1 MLIPNLAD
9 TITLARGDAPADL
22 LLENAQLVNVL
33 SGEVHPTGIAVAGSR
48 IVGLGSGYEARAT
61 VDLAGQYVCPGFI
74 DAHVHV
80 ESAMV
85 PPREFARA
93 VVPHGVTTVVT
104 DPHEIANVLGLDGIR
119 FMLEDAIGTPF
130 TMFVNVSSCVPATHM
145 ETSGAE
151 LSAEDLVAL
160 RDHMA
165 VLGLAEVMNFPG
177 VVFGDEGVL
186 AKIRAFEGRVID
198 GHCPGLTGKQLNA
211 YVAAGITSDHECTS
225 LSEAQE
231 KLRLGMTIYIR
242 EATNAHNLKALLPL
256 MTPANERRL
265 CFCTDDREPPD
276 LLAQGSIDHLVRM
289 AIAEGAPPVTAI
301 RMATLNPAEHFRLH
315 DRGAVAPGRRADFL
329 VFSDLREP
337 RPAQVY
343 VGGRLVARDGR
354 MLDDRPAASTTS
366 PTNTMRVDW
375 SKVDLKIRAE
385 GSRARVIG
393 AIPDQIV
400 TEHKMMYVLVHQGL
414 AVADISRDLLKMA
427 VIERHGRSGTVGLG
441 FVTGIGLQRGAIAS
455 TVAHDHHNLVVIGTD
470 DTSMLTAAR
479 AVAEAGGGQAVA
491 EDQEV
496 LALLPL
502 PIAGLM
508 SDLPIEQVRERMT
521 QLIAA
526 AQQLGSTLHDP
537 FMAMSFLALEVIPS
551 LKLTDKGL
559 VDVEQF
565 DFVPLFAG

>member
-1 MLIPNLAD
+1 MLTPNLAD
-9 TITLARGDAPADL
+9 TIALARGDAPVDL
-22 LLENAQLVNVL
+22 LLANAQLVNVL
-33 SGEVHPTGIAVAGSR
+33 SGEVHPTDIAVAGSR
-48 IVGLGSGYEARAT
+48 VIGLGSGYEARTT

-93 VVPHGVTTVVT
+93 VVPHGVTTVVS

-177 VVFGDEGVL
+177 VVFGDEAVL

-225 LSEAQE
+225 LSEARE

-256 MTPANERRL
+256 VTPANERRL
-265 CFCTDDREPPD
+265 CLCTDDREPPD
-276 LLAQGSIDHLVRM
+276 LLEQGSIDHLVRM
-289 AIAEGAPPVTAI
+289 AIAEGVPPMTAI
-301 RMATLNPAEHFRLH
+301 RMATLNTAEHFRLH
-315 DRGAVAPGRRADFL
+315 DRGAITPGRRADIL
-329 VFSDLREP
+329 VFSDLSEP
-337 RPAQVY
+337 RPSQVY

-354 MLDDRPAASTTS
+354 MLDGRPAADATS

-375 SKVDLKIRAE
+375 SKVDLRIRAT
-385 GSRARVIG
+385 GHRARVIG

-400 TEHKMMYVLVHQGL
+400 TEHKLMQVLVDDGM
-414 AVADISRDLLKMA
+414 AVADPSRDLLKMA

-455 TVAHDHHNLVVIGTD
+455 TVAHDHHNLVVIGAD
-470 DTSMLTAAR
+470 DGSMLTAAR
-479 AVAEAGGGQAVA
+479 AVAEARGGQAVA
-491 EDQEV
+491 DGQEV